1 MKTKSS
7 NRRQPTAEQK
17 EAARIRRE
25 QIKQLLAQ
33 VKAIPTEK
41 RILLANAYGI
51 RNCEGRELSPYN
63 QCLLAAQNANVTVVG
78 GFSQWRAL
86 DRVVR
91 KGVRALAIWVP
102 TSRKIGELPANTPDC
117 TAIVPHGTEPDA
129 SSLSSSSFII
139 GNVFDIADTM
149 TVAEW
154 EASKLNVIDEAP
166 ALQETNCTAL
176 ALV

>member
-1 MKTKSS
+1 MRTKS
-7 NRRQPTAEQK
+7 RRQPTEEQK
-17 EAARIRRE
+17 EAARVRRE

-51 RNCEGRELSPYN
+51 RTAEGRELSPYN
-63 QCLLAAQNANVTVVG
+63 QCLLAAQNPNVTVVG
-78 GFSQWRAL
+78 GFAQWREL

-91 KGVRALAIWVP
+91 KGARALAIWVP
-102 TSRKIGELPANTPDC
+102 TSRKNQTVGDASL
-117 TAIVPHGTEPDA
+117 AIVPFGTEPDA
-129 SSLSSSSFII
+129 ESLSSSSFVL

-149 TVAEW
+149 TRAEW
-154 EASKLNVIDEAP
+154 EASKLNTIDEAP

-176 ALV
+176 VVA